1 MRIKNRDVGA
11 QRIKGQIKVLSTTCV
26 PLYPMRA
33 ESRNGFFQQ
42 GRAAVSYTVR
52 WSLNRPL
59 IAIGVSLEL

>member
-52 WSLNRPL
+52 
-59 IAIGVSLEL
+59 

>member
-1 MRIKNRDVGA
+1 MIAFDYANQDRDVGA

-33 ESRNGFFQQ
+33 ESRKGFFQQ

-52 WSLNRPL
+52 
-59 IAIGVSLEL
+59 